1 MKKII
6 VSLFIVVAV
15 LTLVGCGKGKVGEG
29 AEKGDTVTFRL
40 ATPDPDSSQI
50 TKAAQEFAKL
60 VEEKSDG
67 SIQINVHANGSLYGG
82 DPAAAVKQLGDGSL
96 DMLLLS
102 TSLYTNFEPRFNAI
116 SIPYLFDDTDQF
128 VDFLNSDLSEELLH
142 SVEDMDIKGLGYWT
156 REFRQIT
163 NSVQPITDPAD
174 LDGIK
179 LRVPNNSLWV
189 EFFADAG
196 TATTPM
202 DFGEV
207 YNALQLGTID
217 GQENPVEVVE
227 SSKMQEVQEYLTI
240 SNHMAEAWLV
250 GMNQE
255 KFKELSE
262 EQQGILLEASQEIQS
277 WNAEEEKAE
286 AEEMINLLEEEG
298 MQVNELTDEQQEVFI
313 ENSKQLYP
321 AFKEI
326 IGDEAFFDEVLEF
339 VGKEDE

>member
-6 VSLFIVVAV
+6 VSLFILMAV
-15 LTLVGCGKGKVGEG
+15 LALVGCSKVGEG
-29 AEKGDTVTFRL
+29 AEKGDIVTFRL

-67 SIQINVHANGSLYGG
+67 SIQISVHANGSLYGG
-82 DPAAAVKQLGDGSL
+82 DPAAAVKQLGGGSL

-102 TSLYTNFEPRFNAI
+102 TSLYTNFEPKFNAI

-128 VDFLNSDLSEELLH
+128 VDFLNSDLSEELLY
-142 SVEDMDIKGLGYWT
+142 SVENMGIKGLGYWT

-163 NSVQPITDPAD
+163 NSVQPITQPSD

-189 EFFADAG
+189 EFFGDSG
-196 TATTPM
+196 TVTTPM

-217 GQENPVEVVE
+217 GQENPVEVIE

-255 KFKELSE
+255 KFNELTE
-262 EQQGILLEASQEIQS
+262 EQQEILLEASQEIQT

-286 AEEMINLLEEEG
+286 AEEKIDLLEEEG
-298 MQVNELTDEQQEVFI
+298 MQVNVLTEEQQEEFI
-313 ENSKQLYP
+313 ENSKEIYP
-321 AFKEI
+321 VFKEI
-326 IGDEAFFDEVLEF
+326 IEDEAFFDEVLEF
-339 VGKEDE
+339 VGKK

>member
-6 VSLFIVVAV
+6 VSLFSVVAV
-15 LTLVGCGKGKVGEG
+15 IALIGCSKVGEG
-29 AEKGDTVTFRL
+29 AEKGDTVTFKL
-40 ATPDPDSSQI
+40 ATPDPNSSPV
-50 TKAAQEFAKL
+50 TMAAQKFAEV

-67 SIQINVHANGSLYGG
+67 SIQISVHANGSLYGG
-82 DPAAAVKQLGDGSL
+82 DPSAAVKQLGGGSL
-96 DMLLLS
+96 DMLILS
-102 TSLYTNFEPRFNAI
+102 TSLYTNFEPKFNAI

-128 VDFLNSDLSEELLH
+128 IDFLNSDISEELLY
-142 SVEDMDIKGLGYWT
+142 SVEDMGIKGLGYWT

-163 NSVQPITDPAD
+163 NSVQPITQPSD

-189 EFFADAG
+189 EFFGDSG

-207 YNALQLGTID
+207 YNALQLETID
-217 GQENPVEVVE
+217 GQENPIGVIE
-227 SSKMQEVQEYLTI
+227 SSQMHEVQEYLTL

-255 KFKELSE
+255 KFNELTE
-262 EQQGILLEASQEIQS
+262 EQQEILLEASQEIQA
-277 WNAEEEKAE
+277 WNAKEEKANT
-286 AEEMINLLEEEG
+286 EETIDFLETEG
-298 MQVNELTDEQQEVFI
+298 MQVNKLTKEQQEMFI

-321 AFKEI
+321 AFREI

-339 VGKEDE
+339 VGKN